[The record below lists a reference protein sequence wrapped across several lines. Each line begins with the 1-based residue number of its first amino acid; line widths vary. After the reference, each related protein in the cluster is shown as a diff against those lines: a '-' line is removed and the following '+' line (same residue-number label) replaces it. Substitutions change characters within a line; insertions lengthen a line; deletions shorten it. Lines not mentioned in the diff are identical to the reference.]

1 MMSSKLSNGGRYVVG
16 WLYALSGYVPNLH
29 YRVLHWIEA
38 MTF

>member
-1 MMSSKLSNGGRYVVG
+1 MIFNKYQDNRYVIG

-29 YRVLHWIEA
+29 YRALQWIEA